1 MRDVRGLPIAAYLG
15 ALVALALTAAF
26 VATLA
31 IVIFLPPR
39 PPDVMRA
46 DKITDHFEAG
56 YDYMLAAGRTMSED
70 GVTWVVRDEPPRE
83 TDSVHVRPTAAELAM
98 ALELRPEQVQIYAQ
112 HVERNESIVF
122 RVANMDELTREAE
135 RAAAEAE
142 RVREE
147 MDNAEYQHEHDA
159 EQAERRVEAAER
171 EAERRADAVERAV
184 ERAEEAAERAAEA
197 RALAAEH
204 MAEVRAAEAERE
216 AERRADAAEQSAER
230 RVLEAQ
236 RIAERRAQA
245 AERMA
250 DRRAEEAERMAE
262 EAARHAEAMGE
273 HGDHVARIETPSGRD
288 VLVIRPPNVA
298 IEAPAPPAPPDA
310 PAAITAPAPVA
321 RAERAAR
328 VAPVTPATPP
338 APIFAPAPEGVVLLS
353 GFQVGAQLPDGR
365 WLVMTQGRNWAEIG
379 WIARAAGV
387 IGGTLLVLTLLAVL
401 FTRRLTRPIRNFS
414 DAVQAVGVDPQSE
427 PVKEEGPQELRG
439 AARAVNT
446 MQARLRALIADRTK
460 TLAAVAHD
468 MRTPLMRLRLAAENA
483 LPEQRERMAKEI
495 GEVEALVASFI
506 AFARDD
512 PAEEARV
519 RLDLSSLLESIASDH
534 CEAGRDV
541 TFTGE
546 DRLIIT
552 GQSLGLKRLFGNLV
566 ENALKYG
573 ERARISL
580 TREETQVVIDVA
592 DDGPGI
598 PAEKRESVF
607 EPFVRL
613 NEEGTRGAG
622 LGLAAAQSIARAHGG
637 AIVILDAER
646 GALLRVTLPL

>member
-15 ALVALALTAAF
+15 ALVALALAAAF

-56 YDYMLAAGRTMSED
+56 YDYMLAAGRTMSEE
-70 GVTWVVRDEPPRE
+70 GVTWTVRDEPPRE
-83 TDSVHVRPTAAELAM
+83 SDSVHVRPTTAELAI
-98 ALELRPEQVQIYAQ
+98 ALELRPEQVRLYAQ

-135 RAAAEAE
+135 VAAAEAE
-142 RVREE
+142 RVRAE
-147 MDNAEYQHEHDA
+147 MESADYQHEHEA
-159 EQAERRVEAAER
+159 AQAERRVEAAER
-171 EAERRADAVERAV
+171 EAERRADAIERAV
-184 ERAEEAAERAAEA
+184 ERAQEAAERAAEA
-197 RALAAEH
+197 RAAAAERLAERRAEAAERMAERLAAD
-204 MAEVRAAEAERE
+204 AERRAE
-216 AERRADAAEQSAER
+216 LAERRAD
-230 RVLEAQ
+230 
-236 RIAERRAQA
+236 
-245 AERMA
+245 
-250 DRRAEEAERMAE
+250 
-262 EAARHAEAMGE
+262 AMGE
-273 HGDHVARIETPSGRD
+273 HGDHVVHVEAPELPDIPEPPEVRD
-288 VLVIRPPNVA
+288 VLVITPPNVGPDSIA
-298 IEAPAPPAPPDA
+298 AAAPPEAPAAPRGTARTWPTPPA
-310 PAAITAPAPVA
+310 
-321 RAERAAR
+321 
-328 VAPVTPATPP
+328 PP

-353 GFQVGAQLPDGR
+353 GFQVGAELPDGR

-379 WIARAAGV
+379 WILRAAGV
-387 IGGTLLVLTLLAVL
+387 IGGTLLVLSLLAML

-414 DAVQAVGVDPQSE
+414 NAVQAVGVDPQSE

-468 MRTPLMRLRLAAENA
+468 MRTPLMRLRLAAEHA

-598 PAEKRESVF
+598 PADKRESVF

>member
-56 YDYMLAAGRTMSED
+56 YDYMLAAGRPMNED

-83 TDSVHVRPTAAELAM
+83 TDSVYVRPTTAELAM
-98 ALELRPEQVQIYAQ
+98 ALELRPDQVRLYAQ
-112 HVERNESIVF
+112 HVERNETFVF

-135 RAAAEAE
+135 RAAADAE
-142 RVREE
+142 RIRIE
-147 MDNAEYQHEHDA
+147 MENSTYTHEHEA
-159 EQAERRVEAAER
+159 EQAAARAEAAQD
-171 EAERRADAVERAV
+171 EAEHRAEAIQRAIERAQ
-184 ERAEEAAERAAEA
+184 EAAERAAEA
-197 RALAAEH
+197 RA
-204 MAEVRAAEAERE
+204 RAAE
-216 AERRADAAEQSAER
+216 
-230 RVLEAQ
+230 
-236 RIAERRAQA
+236 RIAEQRAEA

-250 DRRAEEAERMAE
+250 ERRQEAIERHAAEVERITADAVRRAERGERVTHIE
-262 EAARHAEAMGE
+262 IPEPP
-273 HGDHVARIETPSGRD
+273 DVLIETPVQVG
-288 VLVIRPPNVA
+288 VLAAPA
-298 IEAPAPPAPPDA
+298 IPEAPAAPAAPAAAPSPAPRTRAAPAPIAPPAPP
-310 PAAITAPAPVA
+310 
-321 RAERAAR
+321 
-328 VAPVTPATPP
+328 TPMY
-338 APIFAPAPEGVVLLS
+338 APAPEGVLLLS

-379 WIARAAGV
+379 WILRAAGV
-387 IGGTLLVLTLLAVL
+387 IGGTLLVLTLLAAL
-401 FTRRLTRPIRNFS
+401 FARRLTRPIRNFS
-414 DAVQAVGVDPQSE
+414 NAVQAVGVDPQSE
-427 PVKEEGPQELRG
+427 PVKEEGPLELRG

-468 MRTPLMRLRLAAENA
+468 MRTPLMRLRLAAEHA

-541 TFTGE
+541 SFSGE

-573 ERARISL
+573 ERARITL
-580 TREETQVVIDVA
+580 TREETQVVVDVA

-598 PAEKRESVF
+598 PADKRESVF

-622 LGLAAAQSIARAHGG
+622 LGLAAAQSIAHAHGG